1 MKKNTNESNLIR
13 RSHGVRPTPSPKG
26 RLYNREGNRRGFT
39 IVELV
44 VTLTIIVLVSAISI
58 GVVAVNNKT
67 YGETIDMIE
76 ATNIAENAVECF
88 RFVVNNG
95 DYKQVAFN
103 EAFLNSFDAT
113 RKENIDISCHSHE
126 EYQGESLIS
135 QTDTYTVSDDRII
148 VLIVI
153 EISVEREN
161 VRNTITVSASSE
173 TDANLLEPIT
183 YTVR

>member
-13 RSHGVRPTPSPKG
+13 RSHGVRPTPSPRG

-88 RFVVNNG
+88 RFAVNNPQTG
-95 DYKQVAFN
+95 ENGVKLAF
-103 EAFLNSFDAT
+103 EAAF
-113 RKENIDISCHSHE
+113 
-126 EYQGESLIS
+126 S
-135 QTDTYTVSDDRII
+135 QTNQTLNAVAEPVDCDYAYTVNVDD
-148 VLIVI
+148 VVVS
-153 EISVEREN
+153 ISISG
-161 VRNTITVSASSE
+161 NTITVSASSE

>member
-1 MKKNTNESNLIR
+1 MTKMNNKKKNSR
-13 RSHGVRPTPSPKG
+13 G
-26 RLYNREGNRRGFT
+26 GFT
-39 IVELV
+39 IVELA
-44 VTLTIIVLVSAISI
+44 VTLAIIVIVSAISI

-67 YGETIDMIE
+67 YGETVDMIE

-95 DYKQVAFN
+95 DYEQDAFH
-103 EAFLNSFDAT
+103 EAFLKSLDAT
-113 RKENIDISCHSHE
+113 RKENIDISCNSH
-126 EYQGESLIS
+126 YQDESLIS

-153 EISVEREN
+153 EISVEGEN
-161 VRNTITVSASSE
+161 VRNTITVSASSD
-173 TDANLLEPIT
+173 TDENLLEAKS

>member
-88 RFVVNNG
+88 RFAKNTGADFKTTLVKTLSDGQIFTEV
-95 DYKQVAFN
+95 
-103 EAFLNSFDAT
+103 EENS
-113 RKENIDISCHSHE
+113 
-126 EYQGESLIS
+126 
-135 QTDTYTVSDDRII
+135 YTVSIDD
-148 VLIVI
+148 VVVS
-153 EISVEREN
+153 ISISG
-161 VRNTITVSASSE
+161 NTITVSASSE
-173 TDANLLEPIT
+173 TDENLLEPIT

>member
-88 RFVVNNG
+88 RFAKNTT
-95 DYKQVAFN
+95 DN
-103 EAFLNSFDAT
+103 EADFKLAF
-113 RKENIDISCHSHE
+113 ENAFAKTHE
-126 EYQGESLIS
+126 NGQCPAPVTENNTLV
-135 QTDTYTVSDDRII
+135 YTVVKDDVSVVISI
-148 VLIVI
+148 VDNFKTI
-153 EISVEREN
+153 EIH
-161 VRNTITVSASSE
+161 AHSE